1 MKALV
6 PGGGGAGS
14 LGWTGSRRL
23 TRDCSWPSSYRR
35 SQYDSVSR
43 SRRFAS
49 RRMRSNTS
57 AARIRTAPKSNQ
69 GRLNKRRTLSD
80 RLRKC
85 QGNWPCL
92 RPSPLTQ

>member
-6 PGGGGAGS
+6 PGGGGAGAP
-14 LGWTGSRRL
+14 GWSGSRWL

-43 SRRFAS
+43 SSRFES

-57 AARIRTAPKSNQ
+57 AARTRTAPKRNQ
-69 GRLNKRRTLSD
+69 VRLNKRRTLSD
-80 RLRKC
+80 SLREC
-85 QGNWPCL
+85 QGNCPCL
-92 RPSPLTQ
+92 RPCPLTK